1 MEVSVRELVSGQG
14 HPRLLV
20 VLVAVVAMFAAVAL
34 VVAVALGGLPA
45 DGQHRRAAHRLAR
58 ELAVHQ
64 PAVRGAPG
72 PASCTGAP
80 RAHCMGL
87 HWELLKLAHGMG
99 APPQQQKALATH
111 AGQFL

>member
-20 VLVAVVAMFAAVAL
+20 VLVAVVALFAAVAL

-87 HWELLKLAHGMG
+87 HWELKLAHGMG
-99 APPQQQKALATH
+99 APARAAAKSSATH